1 MQVLNMPMARE
12 LQVHLILIGLKQN
25 LQAKTGINAS
35 TSSQT
40 IEPDTGYDGLSSLQI
55 NAIPSGTAGTPS
67 ATKGTVS
74 NHSIFLRPSVTN
86 TTGYITG
93 GTLTEESVTV
103 SASELVS
110 GTYWVTCSG
119 KKDLTHYALA
129 YVPSGSVGF
138 PIATKGAVTNHS
150 ISIEPKVET
159 SGGYIIAGFIG
170 VTAVTV
176 SESELVSG
184 NKEITSNCSNIDVTN
199 YVTASVAVP
208 ATTPNLQAK
217 TGITPT
223 ESSQTIEVDSTY
235 DGLSSV

>member
-1 MQVLNMPMARE
+1 M
-12 LQVHLILIGLKQN
+12 
-25 LQAKTGINAS
+25 
-35 TSSQT
+35 
-40 IEPDTGYDGLSSLQI
+40 QI
-55 NAIPSGTAGTPS
+55 NAMPSGTAGTPS

-74 NHSIFLRPSVTN
+74 NHSISLTPSVTN

-93 GTLTEESVTV
+93 GTLIGESLTV

-110 GTYWVTCSG
+110 GTYSVTSSG
-119 KKDLTHYALA
+119 MKDVTNYASA
-129 YVPSGSVGF
+129 YIPSGSVVF
-138 PIATKGAVTNHS
+138 PTATKGDVTNHT
-150 ISIEPKVET
+150 ISIEPEVET
-159 SGGYIIAGFIG
+159 SGGYTTVGLIG

-176 SESELVSG
+176 SESELVRG
-184 NKEITSNCSNIDVTN
+184 NKEITSNCSNIDVKN
-199 YVTASVAVP
+199 YVTASIAVP